1 MHYMAL
7 LTDWLTEW
15 KGGGGPLLRKQSE
28 KQTFPYRKGLIRNFG
43 MKDFETFIY
52 QYKYKHFY
60 N

>member
-1 MHYMAL
+1 MHYIAL

-15 KGGGGPLLRKQSE
+15 KQSE

-52 QYKYKHFY
+52 QYKYRHFY

>member
-1 MHYMAL
+1 MHYMAP

-15 KGGGGPLLRKQSE
+15 KGGVPLSRKQSE
-28 KQTFPYRKGLIRNFG
+28 KQTFPYRKGLIRIFR

-52 QYKYKHFY
+52 QYKYRQFY